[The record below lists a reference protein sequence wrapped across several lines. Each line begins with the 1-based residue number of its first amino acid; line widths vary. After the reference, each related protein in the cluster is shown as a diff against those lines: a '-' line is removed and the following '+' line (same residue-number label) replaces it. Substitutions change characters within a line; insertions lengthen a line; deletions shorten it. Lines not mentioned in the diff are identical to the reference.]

1 MKEQEKSLSTK
12 ERIQK
17 TAIELFQQYGYDNV
31 TILQICEAVGISKR
45 TFYYHYD
52 SKEQLVDGLTDYLS
66 IQSRQ
71 LMDLLTAQRTS
82 TGTLWSLMSSYGA
95 NTSSYGPNMIRQI
108 YVNIIQGK
116 VEERFPQSAYL
127 YDTVVRLIE
136 NGKAS
141 GEIPSPASA
150 QELAFALFHAFRGV
164 TMTWA
169 GENGAFDL
177 EQAFRRVF
185 DAILGIDSAGGQ

>member
-1 MKEQEKSLSTK
+1 MKEQEKTLSTK

-82 TGTLWSLMSSYGA
+82 AGTLWALMSSYGA

-185 DAILGIDSAGGQ
+185 DAVLGIDSAGGQ